1 MIPSSRT
8 PEGTPDRCPLCGNE
22 VRIDLSTFPT
32 DDAPCPHCGHLLWSA
47 NTVED
52 HRSDFEKLLSQ
63 SLEEL
68 IVKNTAQQQWGL
80 GAISGWDLDQES
92 GKIVFYFA
100 DGFKAVAPVQI
111 IGSLNVDKQSWL
123 WAWANPSVLDPLTQH
138 ARNLKGYGELQN
150 IPRLMAPVWS
160 GTNELAWAMAALA
173 AKHCEAAGAY
183 RGETESVHLY
193 MTFDEVE
200 VIAP

>member
-1 MIPSSRT
+1 M
-8 PEGTPDRCPLCGNE
+8 
-22 VRIDLSTFPT
+22 RIDLSTFPT

-52 HRSDFEKLLSQ
+52 HRSDFEKLLAQ

-92 GKIVFYFA
+92 GKIIFHFA

-193 MTFDEVE
+193 MTFDDVE

>member
-8 PEGTPDRCPLCGNE
+8 PEGTPNHCPLCGNDVQIE
-22 VRIDLSTFPT
+22 LSTFPT

-47 NTVED
+47 NTAED

-80 GAISGWDLDQES
+80 GANSGWDLDQES
-92 GKIVFYFA
+92 GGIVFHFA
-100 DGFKAVAPVQI
+100 DGFKVFAPVQI

-123 WAWANPSVLDPLTQH
+123 WAWANPSILDPLTQQ
-138 ARNLKGYGELQN
+138 AEDLKSYGELHE
-150 IPRLMAPVWS
+150 IPRLMTPVWS
-160 GTNELAWAMAALA
+160 GTNELAWAMAAFA
-173 AKHCEAAGAY
+173 AKLCGATGAY
-183 RGETESVHLY
+183 RAETDKGHLY
-193 MTFDEVE
+193 MTFGEVE
-200 VIAP
+200 VIAL